1 MRVLI
6 DGKPV
11 DGLTAKQERDLVLSR
26 QEEAVQGSVLAADE
40 ATAAY
45 ARQTKRLFVILG
57 SIAIVLMLGMSLVA
71 DEDDRWVIVPAA
83 VGIAGLLATF
93 VLLLL
98 RHRIRVWNRALDR
111 RLAGLAP
118 AGTAIGIDA
127 KGLSLAGETFTWP
140 SLAIEQVEITH
151 FSSGPDQADP
161 IYVIDRLSLVASTRV
176 IVLDKPMMRNGPQIV
191 DNIWRRLCVAK
202 R

>member
-71 DEDDRWVIVPAA
+71 DEDDRWVIVPVAI
-83 VGIAGLLATF
+83 GIAGLLATF
-93 VLLLL
+93 ILLLF

-118 AGTAIGIDA
+118 GTAIGIDA
-127 KGLSLAGETFTWP
+127 MGLSLVGETFTWP

-151 FSSGPDQADP
+151 FSSSPDQADP